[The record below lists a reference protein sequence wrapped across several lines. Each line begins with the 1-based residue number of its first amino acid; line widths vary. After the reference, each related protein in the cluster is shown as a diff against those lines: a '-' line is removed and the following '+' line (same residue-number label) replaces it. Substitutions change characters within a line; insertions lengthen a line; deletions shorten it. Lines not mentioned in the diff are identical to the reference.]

1 MKIKGIEVKHIETDP
16 IPAGL
21 VEMEAGYEFTPYF
34 SCKII
39 TDDGV
44 YRGKAATRDEAI
56 EEAKQHFVSDMEQKV
71 QKAIDDLNGQLF
83 IDC

>member
-1 MKIKGIEVKHIETDP
+1 MKIKGIEVKHIESNP

-44 YRGKAATRDEAI
+44 YRGKAVTRDEAI